1 MGLVQRLVRPLVG
14 PMARGLTSGAPFL
27 SASFGLVLTIPGIV
41 AAYDARDEGSISQ
54 SRTGGLVGAI
64 GATVGALL
72 DKVPIGDRTF
82 AAFMALQPQLVSNPG
97 GPYVATTGWSIT
109 FGAGTLSAAGG
120 LMTHASAGAARC
132 VTAIAGLTVG
142 RWYSLEY
149 AGLSQVSTTLRL
161 TADSA
166 GGTTGLVLTSTTAT
180 GNLRFKATATTLYVG
195 IVKGAATS
203 TTIGSLSVK
212 ELPGVAAEAPA
223 DTQRPVYGTSPQ
235 IDFDGVDDVLNAQIP
250 TDLGS
255 DAAVYYRTEDD
266 EHHWLTDQTI
276 GVGAYALPTADWGRL
291 VIFDSEPSPAHKR
304 IVESWG
310 AAYKIPP
317 FADGYVAV
325 SFDFT
330 GDAAGTGTLG
340 GAPITLADLTD
351 NGDGTYGLTDFPMFY
366 RGKEMTWVLDYEL
379 NPDFINETPSG
390 QPLHM
395 WSVNPKE
402 MYFKVNT
409 SDGTD
414 SHLMYFNVNGANYA
428 TANYQHPTQ
437 ISSVKGLGRNRY
449 VLTLK
454 AGVLPRALANN
465 FLPRDEP
472 TQPVLPDDG
481 LPIEITFGR
490 NGRLDSSVFTD
501 GTLHRVRILAGFLD
515 DAALDALAV
524 EDAVTDPVH
533 FVGDSFL
540 NNNALRELIMVR
552 TAARGYIAYSQDNV
566 GGQDMA
572 NHALRMSEYPA
583 NGYEKWYD
591 ATLVVVDGGFTDSAA
606 QGVAKLG
613 EMVGMLTHGRWAYV
627 EPSPQAYLNGSAERI
642 DWDAR
647 VAAMSSF
654 CGSHFIETVAPILNT
669 NAGAGTVY
677 HDGSAEDLADIANG
691 IWPRSLR
698 SDDIHP
704 GDTVNGAGWSGRQAL
719 AHIIDLGLVALGY
732 VPAPA
737 SNDDAVADFSDPNNN
752 WLIAA
757 LFEDF

>member
-1 MGLVQRLVRPLVG
+1 MFRR
-14 PMARGLTSGAPFL
+14 
-27 SASFGLVLTIPGIV
+27 VLRIPELV
-41 AAYDARDEGSISQ
+41 AAYDARDASSICQ
-54 SRTGGLVGAI
+54 SRTGGSIGVLGSKVG
-64 GATVGALL
+64 GVM
-72 DKVPIGDRTF
+72 DKAPLGDGSCELFIAR
-82 AAFMALQPQLVSNPG
+82 QPELASNPG
-97 GPYVATTGWSIT
+97 APFIVTTGWAIT
-109 FGAGTLSAAGG
+109 FGAGTLSAASG
-120 LMTHASAGAARC
+120 LLTHASVGAARA
-132 VTAIAGLTVG
+132 VATLTGLTSG
-142 RWYSLEY
+142 RWYSLQY
-149 AGLSQVSTTLRL
+149 TSLGGGNIRVTT
-161 TADSA
+161 DSA
-166 GGTTGLVLTSTTAT
+166 GSSTGQVLLASAMS
-180 GNLRFKATATTLYVG
+180 GDLRFKATSATLYLVLVKTAAADATLGG
-195 IVKGAATS
+195 I
-203 TTIGSLSVK
+203 SVK
-212 ELPGVAAEAPA
+212 EIPGMPAEAA
-223 DTQRPVYGTSPQ
+223 TDDTRPTLGTSPQ
-235 IDFDGVDDVLNAQIP
+235 FDFDGVDDALSAVIAA
-250 TDLGS
+250 DLGT

-266 EHHWLTDQTI
+266 AHHWLTGETI
-276 GVGAYALPTADWGRL
+276 AVGAYPLPTADWGRL
-291 VIFDSEPSPAHKR
+291 AIFSAEPDAADKAT
-304 IVESWG
+304 VETWG

-317 FADGYVAV
+317 LPDGYVAL

-330 GDAAGTGTLG
+330 GPDAGTGTLG
-340 GAPITLADLTD
+340 GVPITLADLTD

-501 GTLHRVRILAGFLD
+501 GTLHRVKILAGFLD
-515 DAALDALAV
+515 DDALDALAV
-524 EDAVTDPVH
+524 ADSIIDPIH

-572 NHALRMSEYPA
+572 NHALRMSQYPA

-591 ATLVVVDGGFTDSAA
+591 STLVVVDGGFTDSAA

-613 EMVGMLTHGRWAYV
+613 EMVAMLSHSRWAFV

-647 VAAMSSF
+647 VAAMQSF

-677 HDGSAEDLADIANG
+677 HDGSAEDLDDIANG

-719 AHIIDLGLVALGY
+719 AHIIDLGLIALGY
-732 VPAPA
+732 VPP
-737 SNDDAVADFSDPNNN
+737 P
-752 WLIAA
+752 
-757 LFEDF
+757 